1 MMMLA
6 QRIAVNECDVY
17 QRRVVCV
24 QTAEHCRFI
33 CMLQKSSTLVQ
44 RWSIGGQTSKEDR
57 GDGFTCL
64 LSVSLRILRDTC
76 GV

>member
-24 QTAEHCRFI
+24 QTAEQSVDLFVCYRSLQLSCRGGATGGYTRV
-33 CMLQKSSTLVQ
+33 CDDLDGDLV
-44 RWSIGGQTSKEDR
+44 D
-57 GDGFTCL
+57 F
-64 LSVSLRILRDTC
+64 VSLARATA
-76 GV
+76 